1 MGSSR
6 GNFSWGNLYKP
17 DQSTVAVDWR
27 TDAIPSTDKLLAVGN
42 RRSYGDVCVND
53 GGTVVDI
60 SGLNKFIS
68 FDHDHGVVRCEAGVT
83 LWQVAKLSVPHGW
96 FLPVTPGTGFVT
108 VGGAVANDV
117 HGKNHHVSGSFG
129 CFVKSFGLRRSEEGE
144 LTCSVNENAEL
155 FAATIGGLGLTGT
168 IVWVEFSLKPIQY
181 SLMSVE
187 SVAYESY
194 AEFLSLSSE
203 SEESHEY
210 CVSWI
215 NCLTDAGRGVFFRGN
230 HAETGS
236 LDASLGNRSRS
247 VPAIVGAGFPLV
259 NTMSLKLFNHFY
271 MRSHAGIRTY
281 NETIAKFFYP
291 LDSLL
296 NWNRIYGRKGFYQ
309 FQCVVPF
316 ENAAVLTEVLA
327 KISSDKQG
335 SFLSVLKTMGS
346 SSSPGMLSFCRPG
359 VTLALDFP
367 NRGKRTI
374 ALLGDLEQMV
384 IEADGALYPAKDAA
398 MSADTFKKS
407 FPRLSE
413 FTRYIDPAYTSTFW
427 QRVHRA

>member
-1 MGSSR
+1 MSD
-6 GNFSWGNLYKP
+6 SWGNLYRA
-17 DQSTVAVDWR
+17 DQSRVSIDWR
-27 TDAIPSTDKLLAVGN
+27 SDSLPAQDKLLAIGN

-53 GGTVVDI
+53 GGTIIDVT
-60 SGLNKFIS
+60 GLNKLIS
-68 FDHDHGVVRCEAGVT
+68 FDIQNGIVRCEAGVT
-83 LWQVAKLSVPHGW
+83 LWQLAGLVVPAGW

-117 HGKNHHVSGSFG
+117 HGKNHHVAGSFG
-129 CFVKSFGLRRSEEGE
+129 CFVRSFGLRRTRNGE
-144 LTCSVNENAEL
+144 INCSATENAQL

-168 IVWVEFSLKPIQY
+168 ITWIEFSLKRVTH

-187 SVAYESY
+187 SIAYESY
-194 AEFLSLSSE
+194 DEFLSLSTE
-203 SEESHEY
+203 SEKSHEY

-215 NCLTDAGRGVFFRGN
+215 NCLNTAGRGVFFRAEHGN
-230 HAETGS
+230 QGNLT
-236 LDASLGNRSRS
+236 DSLGSSSRS

-259 NTMSLKLFNHFY
+259 NQLSLKLFNHFY
-271 MRSHAGIRTY
+271 MRAHAGSRSY

-316 ENAAVLTEVLA
+316 ENASVLTEVL
-327 KISSDKQG
+327 KQISANKQG
-335 SFLSVLKTMGS
+335 SFLSVLKTMGNVT
-346 SSSPGMLSFCRPG
+346 SPAMLSFCRPG

-374 ALLGDLEQMV
+374 DLLSVLEKIV
-384 IEADGALYPAKDAA
+384 VEAGGAIYPAKDAT
-398 MSADTFKKS
+398 MTADTFEKS

-413 FTRYIDPAYTSTFW
+413 FTGFIDPAYTSTFW
-427 QRVHRA
+427 QRVQGA